1 MFFLSCCLGEWD
13 GWQEKWYSNNLCAY
27 ASCMIADADVVVVES
42 LHNVLPRREWNGWD
56 DKLCKEVCVR
66 CHILEMSSTD
76 LLCVV
81 VLCFR
86 ERFLTTSFILF
97 H

>member
-1 MFFLSCCLGEWD
+1 M
-13 GWQEKWYSNNLCAY
+13 GWLTEEKWYSNNLCAY
-27 ASCMIADADVVVVES
+27 TSCMIADVVVVES
-42 LHNVLPRREWNGWD
+42 LHNFLLRREWNGWD
-56 DKLCKEVCVR
+56 DKLCKEVRVR

-86 ERFLTTSFILF
+86 GRFLTTSFILF

>member
-1 MFFLSCCLGEWD
+1 MTR
-13 GWQEKWYSNNLCAY
+13 KMVHSNNLCAY
-27 ASCMIADADVVVVES
+27 VSCMIADVVLVES